1 MEKRYIMTA
10 FGMDR
15 PGVVADVTELLYECG
30 CNLEDSTMTR
40 LADEFAVILL
50 FTSRK
55 AGIEETLAKE
65 CRRLEREKG
74 ISAFFREAERGKGKA
89 EGNRALHS
97 VRVEGVDH
105 TGIVYRVSRLL
116 ASLGANIEN
125 LSSNIAHSPESGTA
139 RYRMEILVKVPGGVS
154 LDELRRALSRTGE
167 ELDVDIALE

>member
-50 FTSRK
+50 FTGRR

-74 ISAFFREAERGKGKA
+74 ISAFFREAERGKGGA
-89 EGNRALHS
+89 EGDRNLHS

-105 TGIVYRVSRLL
+105 TGIVYRVSKLL

-125 LSSNIAHSPESGTA
+125 LSSKITNAPESGTA
-139 RYRMEILVKVPGGVS
+139 RYRMEILVKVPGKVS
-154 LDELRRALSRTGE
+154 LDELRRALSRAGE